1 MYSENIYIRFKT
13 IISLDINK
21 SIIQTNEYMSHPA
34 LNQLTRVEELFDSG
48 YLDEAFEILND
59 QSQYEGLNLQQKS
72 HFQFLKGLILL
83 YLNKGEDLISLGE
96 TIYKEGQKCD
106 DNLQSF
112 DGLFF
117 IITGLAIA
125 GKFEE
130 AFKLF
135 EKAELVLKHISNVSK
150 EIITRRKVR
159 LSVAKAFVGLHGGKV
174 DLVEKSLEWI
184 LDSQEKFDKSFEIVW
199 ANLIM
204 ASYLLRVK
212 SNFDLCREHIKKALS
227 LAKEIKFNHYW
238 IALCQLYFGG
248 YYLSIGEMD
257 KSLKYNIKGL
267 ELFKKIKSIFNIAIL
282 LNNIGDLYGEMGEY
296 ERAVEHLEESINL
309 LEQIP
314 QGFFSIEGAI
324 ESLITLAVEHVD
336 NERTQKYFQRL
347 ENIYKQK
354 KNERKEFGY
363 KFIKALILKTSSRIR
378 DKAKAEE
385 LFKELIETDTIAFDI
400 IIKAHIHLCDI
411 LLMEYR
417 IDNDSEILA
426 ELNRYIAN
434 LLTIAEKQHSYLV
447 FCETFILQAKLALLN
462 FDIKSARLFLT
473 QAQKIAESYSMKR
486 LAMKISFEHDELL
499 KQLDLWENLKES
511 GASLSERW
519 KFTGLSDQME
529 KMVRRRA
536 IEIPELSDEE
546 PVLLLIVSEG
556 GMPFFSQSFVEEKY
570 FEEHLFGGF
579 FTTINSFINEMFSEG
594 LDRAS
599 FGNYT
604 LLMNSISP
612 FLMCYIYKGQSYSA
626 QIKIK
631 SFINELEKKEE
642 LWDTFKKFYQMNQK
656 IHIDDIPYLESLI
669 KEIFMKR

>member
-1 MYSENIYIRFKT
+1 MYQPEQK
-13 IISLDINK
+13 K
-21 SIIQTNEYMSHPA
+21 
-34 LNQLTRVEELFDSG
+34 LTRAEELFDEG
-48 YLDEAFEILND
+48 KLNDALEILND
-59 QSQYEGLNLQQKS
+59 PSQYKGLNLQQKS
-72 HFQFLKGLILL
+72 YFQFLKGLILL

-96 TIYKEGQKCD
+96 TIYKEGQKYN

-130 AFKLF
+130 VFKLF
-135 EKAELVLKHISNVSK
+135 EKAESILKHISNVSK
-150 EIITRRKVR
+150 DILTQRKYR
-159 LSVAKAFVGLHGGKV
+159 LSVVKAFVGLHGGKV